1 MAQVVSIRFKK
12 ASKVYDFDGEGLDL
26 GRGDS
31 VIVEVEKGLGMGT
44 VVEPPREVD
53 PATLGRQLKKVVR
66 KADVVDMERHIFNTE
81 RENEAF
87 RICREKIAH
96 YRLPMKLIRVEY
108 LFDSSKAIFYFT
120 SDLRVD
126 FRELVKDLASGF
138 HTRIE
143 MRQIGVR
150 DEAKMIGG
158 LGPCGREL
166 CCAGFLSDFEPV
178 TIKMAKEQNL
188 ALNPVKISGICG
200 RLMCCLSYEHEMYRG
215 EKKAKREKELL
226 ERSLAQAQACGPD
239 GALLPVAEG
248 LPEGVH
254 GPVAEAT
261 PAAGRGCGCSGGG
274 CHSHA
279 SGHGQATGDRPGPRP
294 QPEGRRPGG
303 GQRQQGQRPGQ
314 RPGRQGQQS
323 GQAGGGQTSPV
334 VQTGQAG
341 QGGQAG
347 QTGSARQ
354 PGGQG
359 RSGQGRGRDR
369 DRDRDRRPNAEVRR
383 PAGPSQTDQTVQ
395 TVRADAPEPS
405 VEKKAHGNEPGTES

>member
-1 MAQVVSIRFKK
+1 MAKVVGIRFKK
-12 ASKVYDFDGEGLDL
+12 ASKVYDFDGEDIDL
-26 GRGDS
+26 ARGDS

-87 RICREKIAH
+87 RICREKIAQ

-126 FRELVKDLASGF
+126 FRELVKDLAAGF

-239 GALLPVAEG
+239 GVQVPAVEG

-254 GPVAEAT
+254 GPVAEAAA
-261 PAAGRGCGCSGGG
+261 PVAGRGCGCSGGG

-279 SGHGQATGDRPGPRP
+279 SGHGQASGARPGGARP
-294 QPEGRRPGG
+294 QSEGRRQGG
-303 GQRQQGQRPGQ
+303 GQRQGQRPGQ
-314 RPGRQGQQS
+314 RPDRPDQRHGQQS
-323 GQAGGGQTSPV
+323 NQPGAAGQT
-334 VQTGQAG
+334 G
-341 QGGQAG
+341 QGGQSG
-347 QTGSARQ
+347 Q

-359 RSGQGRGRDR
+359 RPGQGRGRDR
-369 DRDRDRRPNAEVRR
+369 DRDRDRRPNADNRR
-383 PAGPSQTDQTVQ
+383 PSAGPGQTVQ

-405 VEKKAHGNEPGTES
+405 VEKKAPGNEPGTES